1 MNQVAEDIYE
11 VKLPLKGSSLKELSS
26 YIIKGRERSC
36 IIDVGFETEE
46 CTKILLDA
54 ADELALD
61 RSRTDILLTHSHR
74 DHCGNLPNLYQHFG
88 RIRCS
93 AWDAMEITGQD
104 PIPREA
110 YMENSFLKCGIPGK
124 LLERMPPQID
134 ISVPVPQEKVSAAEE
149 QDVLSYGRYRF
160 RVMDLKG
167 HMPGMIGFYDEGAG
181 IFFCGDHVLNKITP
195 NIGYYKEGDHS
206 LANYISNLKKSETF
220 RSLMCFRLIAGRL
233 PVFPTV

>member
-46 CTKILLDA
+46 CMKILLDA

-74 DHCGNLPNLYQHFG
+74 DHCGNLPNLYQQFG

-134 ISVPVPQEKVSAAEE
+134 ISVPVP
-149 QDVLSYGRYRF
+149 
-160 RVMDLKG
+160 
-167 HMPGMIGFYDEGAG
+167 
-181 IFFCGDHVLNKITP
+181 
-195 NIGYYKEGDHS
+195 
-206 LANYISNLKKSETF
+206 
-220 RSLMCFRLIAGRL
+220 
-233 PVFPTV
+233 